1 MNIPKAAL
9 CCCFLSV
16 TIALNAQVVNV
27 NPQVR
32 TRATADGKV
41 TVVEVAA
48 HFVTAVRLP
57 EAVNAVAIGDP
68 ALFQVEHSEREPDL
82 VLVKALTERSAES
95 NLLIS
100 GVRGRQFSLLL
111 VSRGIETGPAKVDF
125 LLQYKSAS
133 SFLVEPEVVPFPMV
147 GQTAPLGKAQPTAI
161 GAAVNSVDSQASL
174 MPTAFAFSPSNGP
187 TPPSDTTTNQ
197 TAPKSLDSLL
207 LRQQEAPL
215 PTLYGERIE
224 GENVKGDR
232 LRTGIS
238 EVIDCGQEVIVLFSV
253 VNTSKHAILL
263 MPPQVQLGGK
273 NKTGRIVKHD
283 RWSAAEQLPVG
294 DFRLSRRR
302 VGVGGYVQVTP
313 GDGAS
318 RHFCGIARQPL
329 CILLVRTRGEL
340 SNARPFSKISG
351 AHPAFTISAGR
362 RYRRSGRRLRSPDR
376 PFAFEDRSCSLAR
389 YRAGRR
395 PSMTVRKFESL

>member
-1 MNIPKAAL
+1 MNTPKAAM

-16 TIALNAQVVNV
+16 TIALNTQVVNV

-57 EAVNAVAIGDP
+57 ETVNAVAVGDP

-111 VSRGIETGPAKVDF
+111 VCRGIETGPAKVDF
-125 LLQYKSAS
+125 LLQYKSAG

-147 GQTAPLGKAQPTAI
+147 GQTAPLGKAQPTAS
-161 GAAVNSVDSQASL
+161 GAAANTVDSQASL
-174 MPTAFAFSPSNGP
+174 MPTAFALSSSNGP
-187 TPPSDTTTNQ
+187 TPPSDTTTKQ
-197 TAPKSLDSLL
+197 PAPKSLDSLL

-215 PTLYGERIE
+215 PALYGERIE

-238 EVIDCGQEVIVLFSV
+238 EVIDGGQEVIVLFSV

-273 NKTGRIVKHD
+273 NKTGKIVKHD
-283 RWSAAEQLPVG
+283 RWSVAEQLPVA

-302 VGVGGYVQVTP
+302 VGVGERA
-313 GDGAS
+313 DGVVVFE
-318 RHFCGIARQPL
+318 RPPYKQ
-329 CILLVRTRGEL
+329 
-340 SNARPFSKISG
+340 SNETLFLQMAESG
-351 AHPAFTISAGR
+351 AV
-362 RYRRSGRRLRSPDR
+362 DR
-376 PFAFEDRSCSLAR
+376 PALAPIGFGVSSLRQEGDHGTPRTAN
-389 YRAGRR
+389 
-395 PSMTVRKFESL
+395 